1 MQLTICSEKI
11 NMADF
16 ISLTI
21 QPNSTDDEF
30 KEIIVAL
37 ISDFGFNYF
46 NTEGDAV
53 VAHAKFEDIS
63 ESEKNDIEEILKPY
77 CNNLVWEFQEK
88 ENWNELW
95 EKNFFEPLQIEN
107 VHIRAPFHPE
117 VNEGIVITIE
127 PRMSFG
133 TGHHSTTHL
142 MILEMLKNMGRFQD
156 TKVLDMGAGTGIL
169 GIVAE
174 KLGASEVVGI
184 EIDDW
189 VVDNANDNLVVNN
202 CTNTV
207 MLLGTAETLA
217 NYETNHFDVILAN
230 IHREIILADLDD
242 YIRVLKP
249 NGLILI
255 SGLQLSDLDMVND
268 VCISKGLEKQT
279 QNTHKDWGVLGY
291 LKK

>member
-63 ESEKNDIEEILKPY
+63 ESEKTDIEEILKPY
-77 CNNLVWEFQEK
+77 CNNLAWEFQEK

-117 VNEGIVITIE
+117 VNDGIVITIE

>member
-1 MQLTICSEKI
+1 
-11 NMADF
+11 MADF

-21 QPNSTDDEF
+21 QPRSTDDDF

-46 NTEGDAV
+46 NTDGDTV
-53 VAHAKFEDIS
+53 IAHAKIEDIS
-63 ESEKNDIEEILKPY
+63 ESEKQDIEEILKPY
-77 CNNLVWEFQEK
+77 CNSLVWEFQDK

-127 PRMSFG
+127 PKMSFG

-142 MILEMLKNMGRFQD
+142 MILEMLKNMSRFQD
-156 TKVLDMGAGTGIL
+156 SKVLDMGAGTGIL

-174 KLGASEVVGI
+174 KLGSTEVVGI

-207 MLLGTAETLA
+207 MLHGTAETLL
-217 NYETNHFDVILAN
+217 NYETNYFDVILAN
-230 IHREIILADLDD
+230 IHREIILADLND

-255 SGLQLSDLDMVND
+255 SGLQLVDLDMVND
-268 VCISKGLEKQT
+268 VCVSKGLEKQT
-279 QNTHKDWGVLGY
+279 QNTHKDWGVLVY
-291 LKK
+291 IKK

>member
-1 MQLTICSEKI
+1 
-11 NMADF
+11 MADF

-21 QPNSTDDEF
+21 QPRSTDDDF

-46 NTEGDAV
+46 NTDGDTV
-53 VAHAKFEDIS
+53 VAHAKIEDIS
-63 ESEKNDIEEILKPY
+63 ESEKQDIEEILKPY
-77 CNNLVWEFQEK
+77 CNSLVWEFQDK

-142 MILEMLKNMGRFQD
+142 MILEMLKNMSRFQD
-156 TKVLDMGAGTGIL
+156 SKVLDMGAGTGIL

-174 KLGASEVVGI
+174 KLGSTEVVGI

-207 MLLGTAETLA
+207 MLHGTAETLL
-217 NYETNHFDVILAN
+217 NYETNYFDVILAN
-230 IHREIILADLDD
+230 IHREIILTDLND

-249 NGLILI
+249 NGLIFI
-255 SGLQLSDLDMVND
+255 SGLQLVDLDMVND
-268 VCISKGLEKQT
+268 VCVSKGLEKQT
-279 QNTHKDWGVLGY
+279 QNTHKDWGVLVY
-291 LKK
+291 IKK

>member
-1 MQLTICSEKI
+1 
-11 NMADF
+11 MADF

-21 QPNSTDDEF
+21 QPRSTDDDF

-46 NTEGDAV
+46 NTDGDTV
-53 VAHAKFEDIS
+53 VAHAKIEDIS
-63 ESEKNDIEEILKPY
+63 ESEKQDIEEILKPY
-77 CNNLVWEFQEK
+77 CNYLVWEFQDK

-142 MILEMLKNMGRFQD
+142 MILEMLKNMSRFQD
-156 TKVLDMGAGTGIL
+156 SKVLDMGAGTGIL

-174 KLGASEVVGI
+174 KLGSTEVVGI

-202 CTNTV
+202 CTNSV
-207 MLLGTAETLA
+207 MLHGTAETLL
-217 NYETNHFDVILAN
+217 NYETNYFDVILAN
-230 IHREIILADLDD
+230 IHREIILADLND

-249 NGLILI
+249 NGLIFI
-255 SGLQLSDLDMVND
+255 SGLQLVDLDMVND
-268 VCISKGLEKQT
+268 VCVSKGLEKQT
-279 QNTHKDWGVLGY
+279 QNTHKDWGVLVY
-291 LKK
+291 IKK

>member
-1 MQLTICSEKI
+1 
-11 NMADF
+11 MADF

-21 QPNSTDDEF
+21 QPRSTDDDF

-46 NTEGDAV
+46 NTDGDTV
-53 VAHAKFEDIS
+53 VAHAKIEDIS
-63 ESEKNDIEEILKPY
+63 ESEKQDIGEILKPY
-77 CNNLVWEFQEK
+77 CNSLVWEFQDK

-142 MILEMLKNMGRFQD
+142 MILEMLKNMSRFQD
-156 TKVLDMGAGTGIL
+156 SKVLDMGAGTGIL

-174 KLGASEVVGI
+174 KLGSTEVVGI

-207 MLLGTAETLA
+207 MLHGTAETLL
-217 NYETNHFDVILAN
+217 NYETNYFDVILAN
-230 IHREIILADLDD
+230 IHREIILTDLND

-249 NGLILI
+249 NGLIFI
-255 SGLQLSDLDMVND
+255 SGLQLVDLDMVND
-268 VCISKGLEKQT
+268 VCVSKGLEKQT
-279 QNTHKDWGVLGY
+279 QNTHKDWGVLVY
-291 LKK
+291 IKK

>member
-1 MQLTICSEKI
+1 
-11 NMADF
+11 MADF

-21 QPNSTDDEF
+21 QPRSTDDDF

-46 NTEGDAV
+46 NTDGDTV
-53 VAHAKFEDIS
+53 VAHAKIEDIS
-63 ESEKNDIEEILKPY
+63 ESEKQDIEEILKPY
-77 CNNLVWEFQEK
+77 CNSLVWEFQDK

-142 MILEMLKNMGRFQD
+142 MILEMLKNMSRFQD
-156 TKVLDMGAGTGIL
+156 SKVLDMGAGTGIL

-174 KLGASEVVGI
+174 KLGSTEVVGI

-189 VVDNANDNLVVNN
+189 VVENANDNLVVNN

-207 MLLGTAETLA
+207 MLHGTAETLL
-217 NYETNHFDVILAN
+217 NYETSYFEVILAN
-230 IHREIILADLDD
+230 IHREIILADLND

-249 NGLILI
+249 NGLIFI
-255 SGLQLSDLDMVND
+255 SGLQLVDLDMVND
-268 VCISKGLEKQT
+268 VCVSKGLEKQT
-279 QNTHKDWGVLGY
+279 QNTHKDWGVLVY
-291 LKK
+291 IKK

>member
-1 MQLTICSEKI
+1 
-11 NMADF
+11 MADF

-21 QPNSTDDEF
+21 QPKSTDDEF

-46 NTEGDAV
+46 NTEGDSV

-63 ESEKNDIEEILKPY
+63 ESEKADIEEILKPY
-77 CNNLVWEFQEK
+77 CNTLVWEFQEK

-117 VNEGIVITIE
+117 INEGIVITIE

-142 MILEMLKNMGRFQD
+142 MILEMLKNMGKFQG

-174 KLGASEVVGI
+174 KLGAQEVIGI

-202 CTNTV
+202 CTNTA
-207 MLLGTAETLA
+207 MLLGTAETLL
-217 NYETNHFDVILAN
+217 NYENDYFDVILAN

-255 SGLQLSDLDMVND
+255 SGLQLSDLQMVNE
-268 VCISKGLEKQT
+268 VCVSKGLENQT